1 MTNARQLARKIVD
14 DIADDIQDRKGI
26 GNEFEEID
34 EAVRQAMLLEWIDI
48 AEAHIRAFARK
59 EENNG

>member
-34 EAVRQAMLLEWIDI
+34 EDVRQAMLLEWIDI

>member
-34 EAVRQAMLLEWIDI
+34 EDVRQAMLLEWIDI
-48 AEAHIRAFARK
+48 AEAHIRAFARR